1 MGVGSDR
8 TLRALALGLG
18 LAASLLGCAPR
29 EGALADP
36 LQRNFQWFNYVGG
49 VDIRSACGPTSPPR
63 YRFVYNAVWEEQ
75 VRTYD
80 LERLP
85 AGQGALLKI
94 NVIRGA
100 PRILQAYV
108 LNTPDVAGTVT
119 AQARL
124 SEAEYLS
131 LARAVEE
138 AGFGRPPGDGTRL
151 QSYDFYWLV
160 NACAAGAW
168 HLNAWRRQDPGFDR
182 LRFDT
187 LLFGHDRTGVAVNP
201 LRPINLADR
210 KLRYGEAS
218 FESGRADGEAFEL
231 VIRGGRL
238 AGNLSLF

>member
-1 MGVGSDR
+1 M
-8 TLRALALGLG
+8 AIYALGEVR
-18 LAASLLGCAPR
+18 AAAIGFVLVAVSLGCAPR
-29 EGALADP
+29 EGGVADP

-49 VDIRSACGPTSPPR
+49 DDVRAACIPAAAPR

-85 AGQGALLKI
+85 TGQGALLKI

-100 PRILQAYV
+100 PRLLQAYV
-108 LNTPDVAGTVT
+108 FGGPNAGTVT
-119 AQARL
+119 AQSRL
-124 SEAEYLS
+124 SEAEYLNIAQS
-131 LARAVEE
+131 LEA
-138 AGFGRPPGDGTRL
+138 AGFGRTPPDGTRL

-160 NACAAGAW
+160 SACAGGAW

-182 LRFDT
+182 LHFDA
-187 LLFGHDRTGVAVNP
+187 LLFSHDRTGIAVNP
-201 LRPINLADR
+201 PRRVNNADR
-210 KLRYGEAS
+210 KLGYGEAA
-218 FESGRADGEAFEL
+218 FEHGRADGDAFEL

>member
-1 MGVGSDR
+1 MAIDALR
-8 TLRALALGLG
+8 ELRAAAIGLALG
-18 LAASLLGCAPR
+18 ALLFGCSPR
-29 EGALADP
+29 EGGIADP

-49 VDIRSACGPTSPPR
+49 DDIRAACTPNAMPR

-85 AGQGALLKI
+85 AGQGALLTV

-100 PRILQAYV
+100 PRLLQAYV
-108 LNTPDVAGTVT
+108 FGGPNAGTVT

-124 SEAEYLS
+124 SEAEYLDI
-131 LARAVEE
+131 ARSTEA
-138 AGFGRPPGDGTRL
+138 AGFGRRPPDGTRL

-168 HLNAWRRQDPGFDR
+168 HLNAWRRQDPGFDQ
-182 LRFDT
+182 LRFDA
-187 LLFGHDRTGVAVNP
+187 LLFSHDPTGIAINPVRRVN
-201 LRPINLADR
+201 NADR
-210 KLRYGEAS
+210 KLRYGEAG
-218 FESGRADGEAFEL
+218 FEHGRADGDAFEL